1 MGLEKKFK
9 DQSEL
14 NNELEKRIDCSKN
27 DCSNFKKTVEKNFR
41 TNDEFYCTKV
51 NLTSAVEE
59 LNRYIDAQIL
69 TCSKKS
75 QCGADFV
82 VVKEFRE
89 LYRKNESHRNVSVD
103 EFKHLLDHFGVAL
116 KEKFS
121 HKEAEK
127 MQQQLDSVPSKEDL
141 EKFSFEAV

>member
-14 NNELEKRIDCSKN
+14 NNELEKRIECSKN
-27 DCSNFKKTVEKNFR
+27 DGSNFKKTVEKNFR
-41 TNDEFYCTKV
+41 TNDELYCTKV

-75 QCGADFV
+75 
-82 VVKEFRE
+82 
-89 LYRKNESHRNVSVD
+89 
-103 EFKHLLDHFGVAL
+103 
-116 KEKFS
+116 
-121 HKEAEK
+121 
-127 MQQQLDSVPSKEDL
+127 
-141 EKFSFEAV
+141 

>member
-1 MGLEKKFK
+1 M
-9 DQSEL
+9 
-14 NNELEKRIDCSKN
+14 
-27 DCSNFKKTVEKNFR
+27 
-41 TNDEFYCTKV
+41 
-51 NLTSAVEE
+51 
-59 LNRYIDAQIL
+59 

-75 QCGADFV
+75 QCSADFV